1 MQEPDHPGQKPISVV
16 DRWCGGSLLQLALAT
31 CCSYCYESES
41 IACRALSEA
50 LHRTERIS
58 LYWADS
64 EAQQY
69 LSLFPCATLAPR
81 LTFELAT

>member
-1 MQEPDHPGQKPISVV
+1 MQEAGLPGLKPISVV

-31 CCSYCYESES
+31 YCSYRYESES

-58 LYWADS
+58 L
-64 EAQQY
+64 
-69 LSLFPCATLAPR
+69 C
-81 LTFELAT
+81 

>member
-1 MQEPDHPGQKPISVV
+1 MQEAGIPGLKPISVV

-31 CCSYCYESES
+31 YCSYRYESGS

-58 LYWADS
+58 L
-64 EAQQY
+64 
-69 LSLFPCATLAPR
+69 C
-81 LTFELAT
+81 